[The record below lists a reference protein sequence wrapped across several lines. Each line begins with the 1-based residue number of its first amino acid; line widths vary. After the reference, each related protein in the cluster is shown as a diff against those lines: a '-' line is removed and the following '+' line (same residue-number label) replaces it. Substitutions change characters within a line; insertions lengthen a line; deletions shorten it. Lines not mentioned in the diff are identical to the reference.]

1 MAIFSK
7 KRNFS
12 TTFFQFFFENRRRS
26 SITVSFRS
34 SAPNFG
40 IKIAQISKKLPKKL
54 LQQFL
59 HKSGI
64 VKNSPKSQKYFGYFC

>member
-1 MAIFSK
+1 MPGMVDFSA
-7 KRNFS
+7 
-12 TTFFQFFFENRRRS
+12 TFFQNFFENRGRS
-26 SITVSFRS
+26 SITISFPFEAVR
-34 SAPNFG
+34 PNFV